1 MKYKKHIAIGFVFSF
16 IMSSTTFKAQDVVPY
31 YALPKTVIK
40 LNNNGEYEV
49 LAGKLLSKPTKTD
62 VTINPNDVINY
73 IDDGSVG
80 HVYQP
85 YNVKQAF
92 NKTLMQYLY
101 ADIPYFNINLQDSI
115 QFDVKLEDKVFFRNL
130 SKSSMNIFVKNVQK
144 NNELKHEIITEK
156 TYLDKKIGTLYTVGS
171 NNTNAIRLMKK
182 TSDVKTVVPEN
193 DVLKGDVYYET
204 EN

>member
-16 IMSSTTFKAQDVVPY
+16 IMSSTTLKAQDVVPY

-73 IDDGSVG
+73 IDDGSIG

-115 QFDVKLEDKVFFRNL
+115 QFDTKLEDKIFFRNL

-144 NNELKHEIITEK
+144 NNVFKWL
-156 TYLDKKIGTLYTVGS
+156 GVGKRKR
-171 NNTNAIRLMKK
+171 IDCK
-182 TSDVKTVVPEN
+182 
-193 DVLKGDVYYET
+193 
-204 EN
+204 